1 MSFRPLM
8 VLAVASLA
16 ACHDEVSAGPE
27 RERAEVF
34 SYAAVVPA
42 GQTLYLRDMV
52 GSITIEPATDDT
64 LRVVADMKWRGDSTP
79 PSEVSFSGSTVAD
92 GALVCAIFGGA
103 VCSVDNYDGKSN
115 GSGIRIG
122 EGGLKLGFGG
132 DRNAEVHFRVRVP
145 AGVKLDLVMVE
156 GDLVSASSAPV
167 RARGINGSITIVTSV
182 GPVTAKTIN
191 GDVDAR
197 MSSLSGADSVV
208 VETVNGSAY
217 LFLPETASANVDLG
231 STNGTLT
238 TDFPGFAERENFT
251 KQIRATLGAG
261 LTPVRVRTL
270 NGDAQLRRL
279 DAQGRA
285 YDIAAP

>member
-8 VLAVASLA
+8 VLAAASLT
-16 ACHDEVSAGPE
+16 ACESQMSVGPE
-27 RERAEVF
+27 RERTGVF

-52 GSITIEPATDDT
+52 GSITVEPATDDT

-79 PSEVSFSGSTVAD
+79 PAEVTFSGTTRAD
-92 GALVCAIFGGA
+92 GAMVCAIFGGA
-103 VCSVDNYDGKSN
+103 ECSVDNYDGKSN
-115 GSGIRIG
+115 GSGITIG
-122 EGGLKLGFGG
+122 ESGLKLGLGG
-132 DRNAEVHFRVRVP
+132 DSKAEVHFRVRVP

-167 RARGINGSITIVTSV
+167 KARGINGNITIVTSV
-182 GPVTAKTIN
+182 GPVTVKTVN

-208 VETVNGSAY
+208 VETMNGSAY
-217 LFLPETASANVDLG
+217 LFLPETVSASVDLG

-238 TDFPGFAERENFT
+238 TDFAGIAARENFT
-251 KQIRATLGAG
+251 KQIRATLGTG

-285 YDIAAP
+285 YEVQSP